1 MSPQPDNQILK
12 TAVPCPTVL
21 EKAGWQTED
30 HPGRDKMIWRE
41 RNAPPDAPSIV
52 TTHGGQ
58 GFFVQGTQTKGDVFD
73 LAGYLDPTL
82 TSFPARRAKIAG
94 MASPADIEQ
103 ARATMPPDTGEDARR
118 SSYSRLWVTHHPLK
132 EGSPAYSWLTEA
144 RGIHP
149 IVVQAAMAQE
159 ELREGPNATV
169 WAKHRTAAGDMTG
182 WDAEGPDF
190 RNFASGA
197 TRSLFTLDAANGG
210 ATRIVVAD
218 TPIEAMSIATIER
231 MRGDTIYAAVSG
243 AVGLETTTTLRAYI
257 DRIDPYKLSIVVA
270 TPTTDAGN
278 SLAERIAAVGH
289 AANFVP
295 DRIFPSHGQKDFN
308 AMITRETI
316 TRGPENDGAAAVR
329 PTPAAPVSPNI
340 EIVERGKPR
349 AINDET
355 KLSVDIGK
363 SDAGYHYKSV
373 ITLNGRDLPGSE
385 WSQAFESRKE
395 ARETA
400 AFSAGRDLERAIA
413 ANAGGKASA
422 SSSSNPY
429 QQVLDEIG
437 KSVANLPDTGE
448 NRKLSQ
454 RVNDLFERSK
464 QPGALNDMATQQ
476 EIAWA
481 MADTERATGIR
492 TNVSDQIRDQLLTL
506 AVSIQGLNDPSVVRL
521 MKYTNRLDSQDTVDQ
536 IRDFAVRIA
545 PNKAPQVGSGD
556 KLLLD
561 RLEQRVLDESLNQP
575 TQRQSLSRDQSVEAQ
590 QSARLT
596 QQNRQYQTVE
606 ARAQNAPTPTETAG
620 ASAGQGTTQRP
631 VVQATTANVKVT
643 PGASTGPGW
652 LEGIANRVKQ
662 SPLFSGPAPRASNSN
677 GADPTATND
686 PAAAPAPTQPAP
698 YADTSFDHKGAVAG
712 IERDL
717 IVEGVTAAAVTAAQA
732 MTSLRQMMG
741 GIGQKIDAA
750 AENDPGGYANVIS
763 GMKPGGQY
771 AELRSELD
779 AQIQQSQGFAG
790 TYQQATDAL
799 QNYSTNR
806 VSAEQWFRNNAMK
819 VSELDKDLAPA
830 EKGLFESLQK
840 TPGLT
845 SGLSMLDE
853 MATKF
858 GEAIMQIID
867 RARTALGF
875 GPGVSNDPSPSP
887 AGPQNEQRPGPR
899 PG

>member
-1 MSPQPDNQILK
+1 
-12 TAVPCPTVL
+12 
-21 EKAGWQTED
+21 
-30 HPGRDKMIWRE
+30 
-41 RNAPPDAPSIV
+41 
-52 TTHGGQ
+52 
-58 GFFVQGTQTKGDVFD
+58 
-73 LAGYLDPTL
+73 
-82 TSFPARRAKIAG
+82 
-94 MASPADIEQ
+94 
-103 ARATMPPDTGEDARR
+103 
-118 SSYSRLWVTHHPLK
+118 
-132 EGSPAYSWLTEA
+132 
-144 RGIHP
+144 
-149 IVVQAAMAQE
+149 
-159 ELREGPNATV
+159 
-169 WAKHRTAAGDMTG
+169 
-182 WDAEGPDF
+182 
-190 RNFASGA
+190 
-197 TRSLFTLDAANGG
+197 
-210 ATRIVVAD
+210 
-218 TPIEAMSIATIER
+218 
-231 MRGDTIYAAVSG
+231 
-243 AVGLETTTTLRAYI
+243 
-257 DRIDPYKLSIVVA
+257 SIVVA
-270 TPTTDAGN
+270 TPTTEAGN

-308 AMITRETI
+308 AMITNETI
-316 TRGPENDGAAAVR
+316 TRAPENDGATAPR
-329 PTPAAPVSPNI
+329 PQAAAPAVPNI

-413 ANAGGKASA
+413 ANTNGKAAA

-437 KSVANLPDTGE
+437 KSVANLPGDNANAALKQRISDLGE
-448 NRKLSQ
+448 RA
-454 RVNDLFERSK
+454 K
-464 QPGALNDMATQQ
+464 QPGVLDDPAVQQ
-476 EIAWA
+476 KIAWA
-481 MADTERATGIR
+481 MADTERATGVR
-492 TNVSDQIRDQLLTL
+492 TNVGDHIRDQMLTL
-506 AVSIQGLNDPSVVRL
+506 AVTIQGLNDPSVIRL
-521 MKYTNRLDSQDTVDQ
+521 MKYTNQLGSQNTVDQ

-556 KLLLD
+556 KVLLD
-561 RLEQRVLDESLNQP
+561 KLEQRVLDENLNQM
-575 TQRQSLSRDQSVEAQ
+575 TQRQSMSADRGARIQQGNQLDQQV
-590 QSARLT
+590 R
-596 QQNRQYQTVE
+596 QNQTVE
-606 ARAQNAPTPTETAG
+606 ARAQNAPAPSETAA
-620 ASAGQGTTQRP
+620 ASAGQGATQRP

-652 LEGIANRVKQ
+652 LEGIANRVKE
-662 SPLFSGPAPRASNSN
+662 SPLFRAPAPRASNSN
-677 GADPTATND
+677 GAGSSTTNE

-799 QNYSTNR
+799 ENYATSR
-806 VSAEQWFRNNAMK
+806 VSAEQWFRNNAVK

-845 SGLSMLDE
+845 SGLSMLEE
-853 MATKF
+853 MAEKF
-858 GEAIMQIID
+858 GEAIMQIIN

-875 GPGVSNDPSPSP
+875 GPGMGNDPSPSP